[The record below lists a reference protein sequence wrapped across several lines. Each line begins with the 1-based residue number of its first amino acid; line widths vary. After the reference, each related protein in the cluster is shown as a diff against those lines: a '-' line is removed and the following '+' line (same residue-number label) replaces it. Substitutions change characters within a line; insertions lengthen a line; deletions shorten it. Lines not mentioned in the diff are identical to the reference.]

1 MSDEGPWQDPQY
13 LSPRQKEHMERI
25 RAAKEGK
32 SAPPKKEK
40 EPGEKEEEVTAGAAA
55 PAST

>member
-1 MSDEGPWQDPQY
+1 
-13 LSPRQKEHMERI
+13 MERI